1 MWPDYLKSEINFVWI
16 SDYFYSPQ
24 VKSSPS
30 GYQAHSSD
38 FGCHSKSELFKK
50 PVIHRELNFCYFYR
64 PRTFMCWT
72 SWRPSDMFKRRPR
85 GPTMTGYCIY
95 INSNNLNIVGI
106 WNLTFKIWK
115 HLKYGI
121 VEDCI
126 SNGLVF
132 KKVGLSYGPNHSRF
146 GHFRPDFKLLLTKWW
161 IFKNGQYS
169 DPH

>member
-1 MWPDYLKSEINFVWI
+1 MAWIPYKTCRASVTGLSEIICNLRLILFGFQIIFTV
-16 SDYFYSPQ
+16 P
-24 VKSSPS
+24 KSSPS

-50 PVIHRELNFCYFYR
+50 PVIRRELNFWYFYR
-64 PRTFMCWT
+64 RRTFMCWT

-95 INSNNLNIVGI
+95 INSKNLNIVGI

-132 KKVGLSYGPNHSRF
+132 KGLA
-146 GHFRPDFKLLLTKWW
+146 
-161 IFKNGQYS
+161 
-169 DPH
+169 